1 MELISEGQ
9 KTKPVEC
16 YQREGSTFHE
26 VGPVTHKCKFPN
38 TEADAS
44 LINHL
49 VKIREEEEQL
59 KDSKKTQ
66 KEETVQRK
74 KRGRSFVTVTD
85 QPPRKVQVISS
96 PTKPSVK
103 VIPIK
108 SGPIEDLRIQLI
120 KLLAASSRSERDV
133 FRHCK
138 DYSSSNVLKV
148 LNDVIIFI
156 YFGTLCLFFWIYS
169 DKFILFLS
177 FLIRLECLGI
187 VNGI

>member
-156 YFGTLCLFFWIYS
+156 YFGTLCLFF
-169 DKFILFLS
+169 
-177 FLIRLECLGI
+177 LEI
-187 VNGI
+187 F